1 MPKTKETKRTARHK
15 RIRKKLR
22 GASNRPRLCVHR
34 SLKNIQ
40 AQLVDDVKS
49 VTILSLSTL
58 AKEVKE
64 KNSFGGNIKA
74 AQALGEAL
82 AALAVK
88 KGIQEIIF
96 DRCGYVYHGRV
107 KALAEALR
115 KGGLVF

>member
-1 MPKTKETKRTARHK
+1 MRNTKETKRTARHV

-22 GASNRPRLCVHR
+22 GVSNRPRLCVHR
-34 SLKNIQ
+34 SLKNMQ

-82 AALAVK
+82 AVLAVK
-88 KGIQEIIF
+88 KASKRLSLTDAVMSIMEES
-96 DRCGYVYHGRV
+96 RPLPRLCV
-107 KALAEALR
+107 KE
-115 KGGLVF
+115 G